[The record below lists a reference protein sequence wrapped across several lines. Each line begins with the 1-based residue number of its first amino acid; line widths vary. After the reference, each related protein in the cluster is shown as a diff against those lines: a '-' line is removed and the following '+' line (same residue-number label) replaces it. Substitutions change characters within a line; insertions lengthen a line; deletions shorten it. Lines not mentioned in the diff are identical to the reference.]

1 MEKIKITGSDQIYEI
16 RSIIPVAEHVL
27 QIIFA
32 DDVPEAWGGDIQLY
46 TDGDILA
53 TTLTGWTT
61 VYRDEGQTVYLSD
74 DGSVYV
80 PPTDPEPIA
89 PPKPYEP
96 TLAELQASNRA
107 DLRKHAAALAKNN
120 TYRLALRYADA
131 ALKAEL
137 ESYAQQQEDK
147 PQQKQSAAQ
156 AASTIRTWINR
167 IRRNPL
173 PLFLIAA
180 VLCIALI
187 VYLTAY
193 VAPSK
198 KLNRAMALIDAGEY
212 DTAYPMLESL
222 GKDELIA
229 DSRYQRA
236 VALAEAG
243 DFSEAMKIQSELEGD
258 PDITQA
264 QMDHLSALLKHGREP
279 AAADTPEESVP
290 GWKAAYR
297 RILANTAAEYSDH
310 RGICTY
316 ALYDIEEDGTPEL
329 FLKAGASEED
339 CCFMLYTAVED
350 EPISLAT
357 FPAAHLSVCGISEKG
372 FFLLH
377 GESMGD
383 EWIQRCTVFNGELST
398 ETVFGAY
405 GKDRHALTHLDV
417 YEIDDDTGLNWTA
430 NQAEDNQAVLDKYVD
445 DYLIPCSS
453 TDYLTDKNLQ
463 WLSWEECTLARNEIY
478 ARHGRIF
485 KTAEIAAYFKSKDW
499 YAGTIPSNVFDANE
513 AGYLSDVEYANTR
526 FILDYEKAKF
536 GGSYY

>member
-1 MEKIKITGSDQIYEI
+1 M
-16 RSIIPVAEHVL
+16 
-27 QIIFA
+27 
-32 DDVPEAWGGDIQLY
+32 
-46 TDGDILA
+46 
-53 TTLTGWTT
+53 
-61 VYRDEGQTVYLSD
+61 
-74 DGSVYV
+74 
-80 PPTDPEPIA
+80 
-89 PPKPYEP
+89 
-96 TLAELQASNRA
+96 AELQVSEREA
-107 DLRKHAAALAKNN
+107 LKKHAAALPKNN

-131 ALKAEL
+131 PLKTEL
-137 ESYAQQQEDK
+137 EGYAQQQDDK
-147 PQQKQSAAQ
+147 PQQKQDAAQ
-156 AASTIRTWINR
+156 AASAIRDWINR

-180 VLCIALI
+180 VLCMVLI

-229 DSRYQRA
+229 DNRYQRA

-243 DFSEAMKIQSELEGD
+243 DFSEAMKIQGELEGD
-258 PDITQA
+258 SNITQA
-264 QMDHLSALLKHGREP
+264 QMDHLSTLLKNGREL
-279 AAADTPEESVP
+279 AAADTLEESVP

-297 RILANTAAEYSDH
+297 RSLANAAGEHSGHKD
-310 RGICTY
+310 ICTY

-383 EWIQRCTVFNGELST
+383 EWIQRCTVFNGELSA

>member
-1 MEKIKITGSDQIYEI
+1 M
-16 RSIIPVAEHVL
+16 
-27 QIIFA
+27 
-32 DDVPEAWGGDIQLY
+32 
-46 TDGDILA
+46 
-53 TTLTGWTT
+53 
-61 VYRDEGQTVYLSD
+61 
-74 DGSVYV
+74 
-80 PPTDPEPIA
+80 
-89 PPKPYEP
+89 
-96 TLAELQASNRA
+96 
-107 DLRKHAAALAKNN
+107 
-120 TYRLALRYADA
+120 
-131 ALKAEL
+131 
-137 ESYAQQQEDK
+137 
-147 PQQKQSAAQ
+147 
-156 AASTIRTWINR
+156 
-167 IRRNPL
+167 
-173 PLFLIAA
+173 
-180 VLCIALI
+180 LCIALI

-222 GKDELIA
+222 GRDELIA

-243 DFSEAMKIQSELEGD
+243 DFSEAMKIQSELEGN

-264 QMDHLSALLKHGREP
+264 QMDHLSALLKNGREP
-279 AAADTPEESVP
+279 AAADTPEARIP

-297 RILANTAAEYSDH
+297 RILANTAEEYSDH
-310 RGICTY
+310 RDICTY

-339 CCFMLYTAVED
+339 CRFMLYTAVED

-357 FPAAHLSVCGISEKG
+357 FPAAHLSVCGISEKV
-372 FFLLH
+372 FPAARRIH
-377 GESMGD
+377 GRRMD
-383 EWIQRCTVFNGELST
+383 PTMHRVQRRAVR
-398 ETVFGAY
+398 GA
-405 GKDRHALTHLDV
+405 GVRCIWKDRHALTHLDV

>member
-1 MEKIKITGSDQIYEI
+1 MQQILRRASLFLENREWKNAESYCERILDQE
-16 RSIIPVAEHVL
+16 
-27 QIIFA
+27 
-32 DDVPEAWGGDIQLY
+32 PENAQ
-46 TDGDILA
+46 A
-53 TTLTGWTT
+53 
-61 VYRDEGQTVYLSD
+61 
-74 DGSVYV
+74 YV
-80 PPTDPEPIA
+80 C
-89 PPKPYEP
+89 K
-96 TLAELQASNRA
+96 LMAELQVSDRA
-107 DLRKHAAALAKNN
+107 DLQKHAAALPKNN

-131 ALKAEL
+131 PLKAEL
-137 ESYAQQQEDK
+137 EGYAQQEDK
-147 PQQKQSAAQ
+147 PQQKRGAAQ
-156 AASTIRTWINR
+156 AASAIRTWINR

-264 QMDHLSALLKHGREP
+264 QMDHLSALLKNGREP
-279 AAADTPEESVP
+279 AAADTPEARIP

-297 RILANTAAEYSDH
+297 RILANTAEEYSDH
-310 RGICTY
+310 RDICTY

-339 CCFMLYTAVED
+339 CRFMLYTAVED

-383 EWIQRCTVFNGELST
+383 EWIQRCTVFNGELSA